1 MNYKS
6 VSILIVLSICISPFL
21 FSQNSDNVLSNITT
35 AINQSDAAKLAEYFN
50 TTIDL
55 EAGTSDGSYSKKQ
68 AEMIMKDFF
77 KNTPI
82 KSFTSNHNGSSDDG
96 SKYMIGTYKSTNN
109 ESFRVYILLKIV
121 EDKLRINQI
130 QFDKE

>member
-35 AINQSDAAKLAEYFN
+35 AIKQSDAAKLAEYFN